1 MIQQKRKPSL
11 IRACAVERRSRTTC
25 FGASCWAICREA
37 HKAKKSQTQDKAK
50 HSLLLCISKSLS
62 CRDKRWDKCMCYKA
76 INLFVP
82 RRDLHPPWRMKEPNP
97 QEKLNECL
105 TPKFCRSCPLPSLH
119 SELLIFSPLFYIFNF
134 TWFHCPHN
142 IWFACEGDRLTW
154 QHRSPN
160 VNESFRCRLDM
171 FWLLT
176 HFDMFPL
183 FRCHRAFGLSRRI
196 SSSAAECAPFLRVV
210 CSKVMTFNL
219 QSKHT
224 QHTQTFNQFNPS
236 IFSIGNRFGSFW
248 PGMSIGVVDSRHLI
262 TGESLEVVPL
272 FIDTRLGQNEE
283 DNT

>member
-37 HKAKKSQTQDKAK
+37 QKAKKSQTRDKAK

-134 TWFHCPHN
+134 TWFQCPHN
-142 IWFACEGDRLTW
+142 IWFAWEGDRLTW

-171 FWLLT
+171 FWVLT
-176 HFDMFPL
+176 HFYMFPL
-183 FRCHRAFGLSRRI
+183 FRCHSLWTIAPHQLICSRVCTI
-196 SSSAAECAPFLRVV
+196 PPSCLFKSHDIQSSIQPYADI
-210 CSKVMTFNL
+210 
-219 QSKHT
+219 QSVQSHHF
-224 QHTQTFNQFNPS
+224 QHGQ
-236 IFSIGNRFGSFW
+236 SFW
-248 PGMSIGVVDSRHLI
+248 IVLAWNVDRSR
-262 TGESLEVVPL
+262 G
-272 FIDTRLGQNEE
+272 
-283 DNT
+283 